1 MLWWT
6 LAPSNFVKRTFAD
19 CLLQALSPLTMNRF
33 SIKKTG
39 PSKKCQNEANSGD
52 EEAEDGKVTWPTGK
66 NLTGVKIV
74 HCMQTNEQTLV
85 CPQQQQRQRFK
96 ENCANIWANVS
107 DLTIFVYNPNS
118 YVKYLPWKS
127 WPTKVLWAQWE
138 VLLNGNAEEHRLR
151 NPN

>member
-39 PSKKCQNEANSGD
+39 PSKKCQNEANSG

-74 HCMQTNEQTLV
+74 HCMQTNKRTNACLSSAAAAAL
-85 CPQQQQRQRFK
+85 QRKLRKYLSQCFRFDHF
-96 ENCANIWANVS
+96 CLQS
-107 DLTIFVYNPNS
+107 NS

-127 WPTKVLWAQWE
+127 WPTKVLLWQA
-138 VLLNGNAEEHRLR
+138 LLNGNAEEHRLR